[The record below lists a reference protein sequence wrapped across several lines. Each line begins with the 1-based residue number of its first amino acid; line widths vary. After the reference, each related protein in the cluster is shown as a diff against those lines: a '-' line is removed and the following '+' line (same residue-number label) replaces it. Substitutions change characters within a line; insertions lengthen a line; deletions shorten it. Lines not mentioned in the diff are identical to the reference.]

1 MSQSEIQAVFLGQR
15 GEVRQCKIK
24 GMTPAALM
32 ILFKKKEAPSMLGSY
47 NWSAAKKY
55 LYLFGYID
63 GKSGTENQHHLPPP
77 LEGLTFFGD
86 ILVVASQTPNSY
98 AKVVPLK
105 TSEYETFYTNKLE
118 GDEEEVEEDIN
129 EAQEEVDVEEVI
141 DSDSESEEE
150 YPAVESEDE
159 TENVRV
165 DADEN
170 DEIAE
175 GPCIEPEKPVRVPR
189 VKKTPVAQVEEPEI
203 EENQPLTDSPYR
215 VKMIEVIQNTL
226 SSKLSY
232 PEQAKL
238 EELIF
243 KKSLDTSDKEQI
255 RKAWSNSAYRDI
267 YFAIGR
273 RLLGNINPH
282 TYVKNSGLWERYS
295 TNELTLDQI
304 VTQNYYE
311 LCPEVWQQ
319 MVDRQAKRERIQ
331 LEGDFSRATDKYF
344 CMGCKMRKCTY
355 YELQTRSADEP
366 MTIFI
371 HCLNCGKR
379 WTQ

>member
-1 MSQSEIQAVFLGQR
+1 MAQTEIQAVFLGQR
-15 GEVRQCKIK
+15 GEVRQCKVK
-24 GMTPAALM
+24 GTTPAALM
-32 ILFKKKEAPSMLGSY
+32 TLFKKKEVPSMLGSY
-47 NWSAAKKY
+47 IWTAAKKY
-55 LYLFGYID
+55 LYLFGYVD

-98 AKVVPLK
+98 AKLIPLK
-105 TSEYETFYTNKLE
+105 TSEYESFYTHKLE
-118 GDEEEVEEDIN
+118 GDEEEDIEEEDFSE
-129 EAQEEVDVEEVI
+129 EADVNDVN
-141 DSDSESEEE
+141 DSASESEEE
-150 YPAVESEDE
+150 YAAVESEEE
-159 TENVRV
+159 TEVIQ
-165 DADEN
+165 N
-170 DEIAE
+170 DDNESGEE
-175 GPCIEPEKPVRVPR
+175 GPLPEPEKPVRVAR

-203 EENQPLTDSPYR
+203 EENQPITDSPYR
-215 VKMIEVIQNTL
+215 IKMIEVIQKTL

-232 PEQAKL
+232 SEQANL
-238 EELIF
+238 EEIIF
-243 KKSLDTSDKEQI
+243 KKSLETSDKEQI
-255 RKAWSNSAYRDI
+255 RKAWSNTGYRDI

-273 RLLGNINPH
+273 RLLGNLNPH
-282 TYVKNSGLWERYS
+282 TYVKNTGLWERYS
-295 TNELTLDQI
+295 TKELTLEQI
-304 VTQNYYE
+304 ATQNYYE
-311 LCPEVWQQ
+311 LCPDVWQQ